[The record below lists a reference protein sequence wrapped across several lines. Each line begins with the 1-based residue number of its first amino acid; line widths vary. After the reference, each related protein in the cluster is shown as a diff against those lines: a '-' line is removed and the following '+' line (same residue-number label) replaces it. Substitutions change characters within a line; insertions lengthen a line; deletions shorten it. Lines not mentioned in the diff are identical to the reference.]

1 MPLHLRLGAEDLV
14 RCRFAVSPLCETHE
28 AVRMLGRPHR
38 HGYHRPWLRRT
49 REAAAGLDL
58 SLLWLFMAPGGGY
71 TPDFL
76 GPPPEAP
83 FPASPTFAD
92 ELARMRA
99 TGPAVAHREMA
110 RSLACTP
117 GAAEGP
123 LGRSLLA
130 DPASAVARL
139 ADLTELAW
147 RTLVAPDWPRLRR
160 VLESDI
166 GHRSRQ
172 LAGGGLELLFADL
185 HPDLSWTDGVL
196 TVRAPTAP
204 HELRDPG
211 GQGVLLMPSGF
222 VWPDVVSGFAAPWP
236 PAVIYPARGVG
247 DLWQR
252 SLPQPPGALVRLL
265 GVHRA
270 ALLADLA
277 EPASTTALAERHGLA
292 VSSVSAHLGVL
303 RATGLLTSARSGRQ
317 VLYRRTALG
326 AELTA
331 RPPGGA

>member
-1 MPLHLRLGAEDLV
+1 MPLHLRLGPEDLL

-28 AVRMLGRPHR
+28 AVRMLGRPSR

-49 REAAAGLDL
+49 REAAARLDL
-58 SLLWLFMAPGGGY
+58 TPLWLFMAPGGGY

-83 FPASPTFAD
+83 FTASPAFTE
-92 ELARMRA
+92 ELARVRA
-99 TGPAVAHREMA
+99 TDPAVARREMA

-117 GAAEGP
+117 GAAEGA
-123 LGRSLLA
+123 LGRSL
-130 DPASAVARL
+130 L

-166 GHRSRQ
+166 AHRSRQ

-185 HPDLSWTDGVL
+185 HPDLSRTDGVL

-204 HELRDPG
+204 RELRDPG
-211 GQGVLLMPSGF
+211 GRGVLLMPSGF
-222 VWPDVVSGFAAPWP
+222 VWPDVVSGFAAPWQ

-247 DLWQR
+247 ELWQR
-252 SLPQPPGALVRLL
+252 SLPRPTGSLVRLL

-270 ALLADLA
+270 ALLVDLA

-303 RATGLLTSARSGRQ
+303 RAAGLLASARSGRQ

-326 AELTA
+326 TELTT
-331 RPPGGA
+331 RPPGTE